1 MVSPE
6 PAAPSARHR
15 AAEPDALPADAS
27 IRQVPGRMWVDEPT
41 LPRVSR
47 REPEQPPERSSL
59 SSTLLL
65 VVLGLIG
72 LTLLAL
78 IVLAEAGSLS

>member
-1 MVSPE
+1 MTSPE
-6 PAAPSARHR
+6 PAAHSDRHR
-15 AAEPDALPADAS
+15 AAEPHAVPADAS
-27 IRQVPGRMWVDEPT
+27 IQQVPGRMWADEPT
-41 LPRVSR
+41 LPGASR
-47 REPEQPPERSSL
+47 REPERPPERSSL

-78 IVLAEAGSLS
+78 IVLAEAAR